1 MRCQSDDILRLM
13 HPDFM
18 NFFLIQYQKF
28 AIIIQVHTKVRHEV
42 YVEMKNYQKT
52 KAACYLGFVTQ
63 AIAANFAPLLFLK
76 FHKDYQIS
84 LGNIALIST
93 CFFFTQI
100 LVDLFCAKFVD
111 KIGYRICIVLSEIC
125 AAVGLVG
132 LAFLPDILPNPFAGI
147 LCSVIV
153 YAVGSGLI
161 EVLCSPIVEAC
172 PFDNK
177 EATMSL
183 LHSFYCW
190 GSVGTILVSS
200 LFFAVF
206 GMDSW
211 KWLAVLMALIPAAN
225 IYNFATCPI
234 ETLVDEDKG
243 MGVKKLF
250 QTPLFWL
257 AVGLMICS
265 GASELAMAQWAS
277 AYAEA
282 ALGLSK
288 TIGDLA
294 GPCMFAVTMGISR
307 VIFGKYGDKL
317 DLMKFMTGSGILCVI
332 SYLLASLSSNPLLG
346 LMGCILC
353 GFSVG
358 IMWPGTISL
367 SSQRFPTGGTAMF
380 ALLAMAGDLGGS
392 IGPGIVGRVTQSAG
406 DNIQAGIG
414 VGLIFPIVLLGMLFI
429 LKKNRLH
436 G

>member
-1 MRCQSDDILRLM
+1 M
-13 HPDFM
+13 P
-18 NFFLIQYQKF
+18 
-28 AIIIQVHTKVRHEV
+28 
-42 YVEMKNYQKT
+42 NYRKT
-52 KAACYLGFVTQ
+52 KTACYLGFVTQ

-76 FHKDYQIS
+76 FHNDYNIS

-93 CFFFTQI
+93 CFFFTQL

-111 KIGYRICIVLSEIC
+111 KIGYRICIVASEVC
-125 AAVGLVG
+125 SAAGLIG

-153 YAVGSGLI
+153 YAIGSGLI
-161 EVLCSPIVEAC
+161 EVLGSPIVEAC

-190 GSVGTILVSS
+190 GAVGTILIST
-200 LFFAVF
+200 LFFLLF

-211 KWLAVLMALIPAAN
+211 KWLAVLWALIPTYN

-234 ETLVDEDKG
+234 EHLVEEGSG
-243 MGVKKLF
+243 MGIRELF
-250 QTPLFWL
+250 QKPLFWIS
-257 AVGLMICS
+257 VCLMICS

-288 TIGDLA
+288 AIGDLT

-307 VIFGKYGDKL
+307 VIFGKYGNRI
-317 DLMKFMTGSGILCVI
+317 DLMKFMTGSGILCVVC
-332 SYLLASLSSNPLLG
+332 YLLTSLSSNPLIG
-346 LMGCILC
+346 LIGCIVC

-358 IMWPGTISL
+358 IMWPGTISI
-367 SSQRFPTGGTAMF
+367 SSKKFPLGGTAMF

-392 IGPGIVGRVTQSAG
+392 IGPGIVGYITQAAG
-406 DNIQAGIG
+406 DNIRIG
-414 VGLIFPIVLLGMLFI
+414 MSVGLVFPVILLVMLFI
-429 LKKNRLH
+429 LSIEKHDGKRK
-436 G
+436 

>member
-1 MRCQSDDILRLM
+1 M
-13 HPDFM
+13 P
-18 NFFLIQYQKF
+18 
-28 AIIIQVHTKVRHEV
+28 
-42 YVEMKNYQKT
+42 NYRKT
-52 KAACYLGFVTQ
+52 KTACYLGFVTQ

-76 FHKDYQIS
+76 FHNDYNIS

-93 CFFFTQI
+93 CFFFTQL

-111 KIGYRICIVLSEIC
+111 KIGYRICIVASEVC
-125 AAVGLVG
+125 SAAGLIG

-153 YAVGSGLI
+153 YAIGSGLI
-161 EVLCSPIVEAC
+161 EVLGSPIVEAC
-172 PFDNK
+172 PFENK

-190 GSVGTILVSS
+190 GAVGTILIST
-200 LFFAVF
+200 LFFLLF

-211 KWLAVLMALIPAAN
+211 KWLAVLWALIPTYN

-234 ETLVDEDKG
+234 EHLVEEGNG
-243 MGVKKLF
+243 MGIRELF
-250 QTPLFWL
+250 QKPLFWIS
-257 AVGLMICS
+257 VCLMICS

-288 TIGDLA
+288 AIGDLT

-307 VIFGKYGDKL
+307 VIFGKYGNRI
-317 DLMKFMTGSGILCVI
+317 DLMKFMTGSGILCVVC
-332 SYLLASLSSNPLLG
+332 YLLTSLSSNPLIG
-346 LMGCILC
+346 LIGCIVC

-358 IMWPGTISL
+358 IMWPGTISI
-367 SSQRFPTGGTAMF
+367 SSKKFPLGGTAMF

-392 IGPGIVGRVTQSAG
+392 IGPGIVGYITQAAG
-406 DNIQAGIG
+406 DNIRIG
-414 VGLIFPIVLLGMLFI
+414 MSVGLVFPVILLVMLFI
-429 LKKNRLH
+429 LSIEKHDGKRK
-436 G
+436 